1 MKAHTCK
8 HICRVFRQVF
18 AVSGGVPSTFRK
30 VFWYTINN
38 RENFLL
44 KQFCNAALSA
54 AICESSIHS
63 GQKNVRLTRRFFR
76 SAESGGKCPKIRLK
90 TKKGPSFRKVLGA
103 GEVNRTL
110 DLLITNQL
118 LYRLSHSS
126 ITAKFVSQ
134 PFNYNRQFLKSQR
147 ISFKIL
153 PSKQFF

>member
-8 HICRVFRQVF
+8 RTCRAFRQVF
-18 AVSGGVPSTFRK
+18 AVSGGVPSTCRK
-30 VFWYTINN
+30 VFDMPSTTGKTFYWNCFVTPLCV
-38 RENFLL
+38 R
-44 KQFCNAALSA
+44 QFEKVSYSRGKNA
-54 AICESSIHS
+54 
-63 GQKNVRLTRRFFR
+63 VRLTRRFFR
-76 SAESGGKCPKIRLK
+76 SAESGGQCPKMRLK